1 MLRSA
6 RHSKIM
12 EIIEEKEI
20 ETQEELGQELA
31 RQNYAVTQATV
42 SRDIKELHLFK
53 VKGTQKRFRYTSIL
67 ENESGLSDK
76 MRVLFQACVVS
87 IRPVGNLI
95 VIKTLNGNATNAGA
109 VIDKLNYW
117 EVVGTV
123 AGDDTLLL
131 ICENIEHVQSVVNRL
146 NAIVKG

>member
-1 MLRSA
+1 MLRNA
-6 RHSKIM
+6 RHNKIM

-67 ENESGLSDK
+67 EK

-95 VIKTLNGNATNAGA
+95 VIKTLNGNGTNAGA

-117 EVVGTV
+117 EVVGTI

-131 ICENIEHVQSVVNRL
+131 ICETAENVQSVVNRL

>member
-1 MLRSA
+1 MLRNA
-6 RHSKIM
+6 RHNKIM

-20 ETQEELGQELA
+20 ETQEELGQDLA

-67 ENESGLSDK
+67 ENENGLSEK

-95 VIKTLNGNATNAGA
+95 VIKTLNGNGTNAGA

-117 EVVGTV
+117 EVVGTI

-131 ICENIEHVQSVVNRL
+131 ICETAENVQSVVNRL

>member
-1 MLRSA
+1 
-6 RHSKIM
+6 
-12 EIIEEKEI
+12 
-20 ETQEELGQELA
+20 
-31 RQNYAVTQATV
+31 
-42 SRDIKELHLFK
+42 
-53 VKGTQKRFRYTSIL
+53 
-67 ENESGLSDK
+67 

-95 VIKTLNGNATNAGA
+95 VIKTLNGNGTNAGA

-117 EVVGTV
+117 EVVGTI

-131 ICENIEHVQSVVNRL
+131 ICETAENVQSVVNRL

>member
-6 RHSKIM
+6 RHNKIM

-31 RQNYAVTQATV
+31 LQNYAVTQATV

-53 VKGTQKRFRYTSIL
+53 VKGSQKRFRYTSIC
-67 ENESGLSDK
+67 ENESGLSEK

-95 VIKTLNGNATNAGA
+95 VIKTLNGNGTNAGA
-109 VIDKLNYW
+109 VIDKLNYR
-117 EVVGTV
+117 EVVGTI

-131 ICENIEHVQSVVNRL
+131 ICESNDSTQSVCNRL
-146 NAIVKG
+146 SAIVKG